1 MQMIALLVTE
11 VVKVEVDV
19 VQDMEGR
26 HKSEAST
33 IEARKHT

>member
-1 MQMIALLVTE
+1 MIALLVTE

-19 VQDMEGR
+19 VQAMEGR

-33 IEARKHT
+33 TEAHKHT